1 MRVVCV
7 HPVRDPVS
15 CAEGPVHI
23 GSAPDDAIAF
33 PGSGL
38 DPRHLTLV
46 ADARGLVLSVRPGS
60 RRVYVNARAVRERA
74 LLHYGDTITL
84 GAHRF
89 MLAADA
95 MPPEADAADPAEAP
109 PGQVT
114 LRIMSG
120 MASGQAL
127 EVAPELRLGAGTSC
141 FADLGYG
148 CRVVQAAG
156 RLVFESD
163 STAPRVNGWRCSG
176 ARLLAGD
183 QIVLGEHRLVVEA
196 PGLQYAERV
205 VPLPAPR
212 PAATMPEPAVAPPT
226 GIWWLIAAGAVL
238 AAVIA
243 LFLYFGW

>member
-1 MRVVCV
+1 M
-7 HPVRDPVS
+7 
-15 CAEGPVHI
+15 HI

-46 ADARGLVLSVRPGS
+46 ADARGLVLTVRPGS

-84 GAHRF
+84 GGHRF
-89 MLAADA
+89 VLAADA
-95 MPPEADAADPAEAP
+95 TPPEADVDDPAEASA
-109 PGQVT
+109 GQVM
-114 LRIMSG
+114 LRVMSG
-120 MASGQAL
+120 TASGQAL
-127 EVAPELRLGAGTSC
+127 EVAPELRLGAGTPY

-163 STAPRVNGWRCSG
+163 SAAPRVNGWRCSR
-176 ARLLAGD
+176 ARLLPGD

-196 PGLQYAERV
+196 PGLQYAERA

-212 PAATMPEPAVAPPT
+212 PAETMSEPAAAPPT
-226 GIWWLIAAGAVL
+226 EVWWLIAAGAVL
-238 AAVIA
+238 AGIIA

>member
-1 MRVVCV
+1 M
-7 HPVRDPVS
+7 
-15 CAEGPVHI
+15 HI
-23 GSAPDDAIAF
+23 GSAPDDVIAF

-46 ADARGLVLSVRPGS
+46 ADARGLVLTVRPGS

-84 GAHRF
+84 GGHRF

-95 MPPEADAADPAEAP
+95 MPPEADADDPAEKST
-109 PGQVT
+109 GQVM

-120 MASGQAL
+120 TASGQAL
-127 EVAPELRLGAGTSC
+127 EVAPELRLGAGTPQ
-141 FADLGYG
+141 FGELEYG

-156 RLVFESD
+156 QLVFESD
-163 STAPRVNGWRCSG
+163 STAPRVNGWRCSRV
-176 ARLLAGD
+176 RLLPGD
-183 QIVLGEHRLVVEA
+183 QIVLEEHRLVVEA

-212 PAATMPEPAVAPPT
+212 PAEPMPEVAAAPPT
-226 GIWWLIAAGAVL
+226 EVWWLIAAGAVL
-238 AAVIA
+238 AGVIA